1 MRKELFEELL
11 KSVKQGG
18 AILRGE
24 RKPSRVFKFDQPNV
38 RSIRDHYGL
47 SQPKFADMIGISVS
61 TLRNWE
67 QGRRKPEGAARIL
80 LLVASKYPEAVLEV
94 VHQSSKSTLRKSGGA
109 FAQTKASTKGLTR
122 VLQRTRAARA

>member
-1 MRKELFEELL
+1 MKKELFEELL
-11 KSVKQGG
+11 QSVKQGG

-24 RKPSRVFKFDQPNV
+24 MRPSRSFKFGQPNV

-47 SQPKFADMIGISVS
+47 SQPKFADMLGISVS

-80 LLVASKYPEAVLEV
+80 LLVAAKYPETVLEIV
-94 VHQSSKSTLRKSGGA
+94 QQSSQSAAKKSG
-109 FAQTKASTKGLTR
+109 
-122 VLQRTRAARA
+122 RAYAVR

>member
-1 MRKELFEELL
+1 MKKELFDELL

-24 RKPSRVFKFDQPNV
+24 IRPSRIFKFDQPDV
-38 RSIRDHYGL
+38 RSIRDRYGL
-47 SQPKFADMIGISVS
+47 SQPKFAEMLGISVS

-80 LLVASKYPEAVLEV
+80 LLVAAKYPETVLDV
-94 VHQSSKSTLRKSGGA
+94 VHKSSKGGA
-109 FAQTKASTKGLTR
+109 KRSEQVYSTK
-122 VLQRTRAARA
+122 

>member
-1 MRKELFEELL
+1 MKKEMFEELL
-11 KSVKQGG
+11 QSVKQGG

-24 RKPSRVFKFDQPNV
+24 MRPSRTFKLGQPNV

-47 SQPKFADMIGISVS
+47 SQPKFADMLGISVS

-80 LLVASKYPEAVLEV
+80 LLVAAKYPETVLEV
-94 VHQSSKSTLRKSGGA
+94 VHQASQSAAKKSGRA
-109 FAQTKASTKGLTR
+109 Y
-122 VLQRTRAARA
+122 AAR

>member
-1 MRKELFEELL
+1 MKKELFEELL
-11 KSVKQGG
+11 ESVKQGG

-24 RKPSRVFKFDQPNV
+24 IRSNRTFKFGQPDV

-47 SQPKFADMIGISVS
+47 SQPKFADMLGISVS

-80 LLVASKYPEAVLEV
+80 LLVAAKYPETVLEV
-94 VHQSSKSTLRKSGGA
+94 VHLSSKSTHKKGERI
-109 FAQTKASTKGLTR
+109 FATR
-122 VLQRTRAARA
+122 

>member
-1 MRKELFEELL
+1 MKKELFDELL

-24 RKPSRVFKFDQPNV
+24 IRPSRTIKFGQPDV
-38 RSIRDHYGL
+38 RSIRDRYGL
-47 SQPKFADMIGISVS
+47 SQPKFADMLGISVS

-80 LLVASKYPEAVLEV
+80 LLVAAKYPETVLEV
-94 VHQSSKSTLRKSGGA
+94 VHQSSKAATKRSRST
-109 FAQTKASTKGLTR
+109 FATR
-122 VLQRTRAARA
+122 

>member
-1 MRKELFEELL
+1 MKKEVFDELL

-24 RKPSRVFKFDQPNV
+24 IRPSRTFKFDQPDV

-47 SQPKFADMIGISVS
+47 SQPKFADMLGISVS

-80 LLVASKYPEAVLEV
+80 LLVAAKYPEKILEV
-94 VHQSSKSTLRKSGGA
+94 VHLSSNSA
-109 FAQTKASTKGLTR
+109 AKGSKGTYA
-122 VLQRTRAARA
+122 T